1 MSRTVAWFSCGA
13 ASAVATKLALL
24 DGPVTIAYCDTGS
37 EHEDNKRFMAD
48 CEKWFG
54 QTVTI
59 LKNGKYKDTWDVW
72 EKRKYLGGIAGA
84 PCTGILKVEPRLD
97 FQRPDDVHVYGFTN
111 DAADITRANR
121 IRENNFDMTIRT
133 PLIERGLDKAAC
145 LAMIQGAGIKEP
157 VTYAMGFPNA
167 NCIPCVKATSPNY
180 WAMVRLR
187 APKEFARM
195 VELSRRLDVRLAR
208 IKEVWTFIDE
218 IPADWPVTQAIAPA
232 CDLLCGAVQQEL
244 STKQA
249 AE

>member
-1 MSRTVAWFSCGA
+1 MPRIVSWFSCGA
-13 ASAVATKLALL
+13 ASAVATKIALI

-48 CEKWFG
+48 CEVWFG
-54 QTVTI
+54 QSVTV
-59 LKNGKYKDTWDVW
+59 LKNDKYADTWDVW

-111 DAADITRANR
+111 DAADINRAKR

-157 VTYAMGFPNA
+157 VTYSMGFPNA
-167 NCIPCVKATSPNY
+167 NCLPCVKATSPDY
-180 WAMVRLR
+180 WSLYRLR
-187 APKEFARM
+187 FPEGFARM
-195 VELSRRLDVRLAR
+195 VELSRRLGARLTR
-208 IKEVWTFIDE
+208 INDERIFIDE
-218 IPADWPVTQAIAPA
+218 IPDDWPVTQAIAPA
-232 CDLLCGAVQQEL
+232 CDLLCGAVQQEI
-244 STKQA
+244 SDK
-249 AE
+249 

>member
-1 MSRTVAWFSCGA
+1 M
-13 ASAVATKLALL
+13 ATKLALL

-37 EHEDNKRFMAD
+37 EHPDNKRFMAD

-54 QTVTI
+54 QYVTV
-59 LKNGKYKDTWDVW
+59 LKNDKYADTWDVW

-97 FQRPDDVHVYGFTN
+97 FQRHDDVHVYGFTN
-111 DAADITRANR
+111 DASDITRAKR

-167 NCIPCVKATSPNY
+167 NCLPCVKATSPDY
-180 WAMVRLR
+180 WALYRQR
-187 APKEFARM
+187 FPEGFARM
-195 VELSRRLDVRLAR
+195 VELSRRLGARLTR
-208 IKEVWTFIDE
+208 INDERIFIDE
-218 IPADWPVTQAIAPA
+218 IPEDWPVTQAIAPA

-244 STKQA
+244 STAQA